1 MPGVGDKKASL
12 DVEELRKQVLRSD
25 RGRERITAV
34 VVALGGLCNLALV
47 CSVCDHNLTLAPS

>member
-47 CSVCDHNLTLAPS
+47 CSVYDHNLTLAPS